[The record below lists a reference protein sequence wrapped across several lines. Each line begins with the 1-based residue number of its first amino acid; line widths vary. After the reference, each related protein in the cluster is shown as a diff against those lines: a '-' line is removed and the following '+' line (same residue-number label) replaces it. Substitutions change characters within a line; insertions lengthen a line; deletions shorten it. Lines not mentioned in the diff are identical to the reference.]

1 MVSIEKY
8 VGYAIVDDD
17 GFLIDTISFV
27 EDEPHKVLDNY
38 VNPLVPNFI
47 RPRWDF
53 ETSKW
58 IEGAT
63 QIEIDEH
70 YKKPIRQPTEI
81 EILREENEHL
91 KERLE
96 STEMAVLMVLDFI

>member
-1 MVSIEKY
+1 MVNIEKY
-8 VGYAIVDDD
+8 VGYAIVDSG
-17 GFLIDTISFV
+17 GFLIDMISFL
-27 EDEPHKVLDNY
+27 EDEPHVVLENF

-58 IEGAT
+58 NEDAT

-81 EILREENEHL
+81 EILKEENQMNA
-91 KERLE
+91 
-96 STEMAVLMVLDFI
+96 MATMELAEIMMMKGRI